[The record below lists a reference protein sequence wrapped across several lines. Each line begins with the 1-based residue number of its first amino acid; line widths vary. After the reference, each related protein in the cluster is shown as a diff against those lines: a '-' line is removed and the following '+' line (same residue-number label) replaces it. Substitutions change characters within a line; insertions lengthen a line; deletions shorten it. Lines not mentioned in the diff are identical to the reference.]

1 MSVKENLAE
10 NLINFRK
17 SMKLTQAEFAEKF
30 NYSDKAISKW
40 ERGESAPDIEVLKQ
54 IADFYDITIDTLISK
69 PKVKKPSVL
78 KNLSKKR
85 FVFSCIATG
94 IVWLIAVC
102 CFCFLS
108 IIIPS
113 ITQPWLAFVY
123 AFPVTLVI
131 LLILT
136 SVWGKNL
143 FNAIFSSLLLW
154 SVIGSVFISFVALSV
169 YIKQLWLIFLI
180 GIPLQILLLLIFFY
194 KNFNKKKEI

>member
-1 MSVKENLAE
+1 MNVKENLAE

-17 SMKLTQAEFAEKF
+17 SMGLTQAEFASKF

-54 IADFYDITIDTLISK
+54 IADFYGITVDTLISE

-85 FVFSCIATG
+85 FIFSCIATG

-102 CFCFLS
+102 SFCFLS
-108 IIIPS
+108 IIFPS
-113 ITQPWLAFVY
+113 VTQTWLSFIY
-123 AFPVTLVI
+123 AIPVTLVI

-154 SVIGSVFISFVALSV
+154 TIIGSIFLTFVALRVNITS
-169 YIKQLWLIFLI
+169 LWLIFLI
-180 GIPLQILLLLIFFY
+180 GIPLQILILLLFFY
-194 KNFNKKKEI
+194 KNFSKRK